1 MWLGKGAMA
10 LDAELAAIVI
20 KNNFFWKH
28 PFPKKEKGIVFGV
41 KAREASLIF
50 SKRRVQLDLV
60 VSVSVQLKGEDNCS
74 LSCLS
79 YTSTS

>member
-1 MWLGKGAMA
+1 MA
-10 LDAELAAIVI
+10 GERCNDFRCRISCNSN

-60 VSVSVQLKGEDNCS
+60 VSVSVQLKDEDNCS

>member
-1 MWLGKGAMA
+1 MWLAKGAMA
-10 LDAELAAIVI
+10 LDAIVI
-20 KNNFFWKH
+20 KTTFLET
-28 PFPKKEKGIVFGV
+28 PISEKGIVFGIMM
-41 KAREASLIF
+41 KARREASLIF

-79 YTSTS
+79 CTSTS